1 MDYESSVTK
10 ALFAIRDLKA
20 SKVTKKKSPSTSKV
34 ESSSQNIVL
43 GKRKRKPASRSA
55 NANAVTPS
63 TSAAPFYDAA
73 SARRAS
79 RPRRKTAKAANLL
92 TNEEIDQIE
101 TLFQYSIND
110 TKIKMYTISTN
121 TDTNSDT
128 MTDTNSDANN
138 STDANTGTNISI
150 NTSTSS
156 DVDTDADT
164 VANTGTIT
172 ISDNNTDTNSDTNIN
187 PTTSSLLCN
196 IFQTTDAMSRA
207 RQIHSRI
214 EGIVAVGVQARKTFK
229 NELDEDIDD
238 DWFKKDIQLEIRM
251 ELLRRCQSAMET
263 GVSHVMFFEDF
274 AAALMLL

>member
-1 MDYESSVTK
+1 MDHESSVTK

-20 SKVTKKKSPSTSKV
+20 SKVIKRKSPSASKAA
-34 ESSSQNIVL
+34 SSSQSIVL
-43 GKRKRKPASRSA
+43 GKRKRKPARSA

-63 TSAAPFYDAA
+63 TCAAPFYDAA
-73 SARRAS
+73 SAKRTS

-110 TKIKMYTISTN
+110 TKTKMDSTSINTDINTNANSSTN
-121 TDTNSDT
+121 
-128 MTDTNSDANN
+128 
-138 STDANTGTNISI
+138 ANTGANISI
-150 NTSTSS
+150 NTSSSSDTDTDTDAVTNVNTGSMTSS
-156 DVDTDADT
+156 DIN
-164 VANTGTIT
+164 ANT
-172 ISDNNTDTNSDTNIN
+172 NTNGI
-187 PTTSSLLCN
+187 SLLCN
-196 IFQTTDAMSRA
+196 IFQTTDAISRA

-214 EGIVAVGVQARKTFK
+214 EGIVAVGVQARETFK
-229 NELDEDIDD
+229 NEFDEETDD
-238 DWFKKDIQLEIRM
+238 DWFKKDRQLEIRM